1 MYSVANL
8 KYSPFGLILCVMA
21 LVAMAALPMPAL
33 AKVYLAGPGGSTGDP
48 VDSNDLDPDG
58 TAGGGGS
65 GDDINDS
72 LSVSPPVTEPLL
84 PVFFEFLRV
93 IIVPAGTGPLSIQ
106 LLFIVDSDPA
116 AAEGAHAR

>member
-8 KYSPFGLILCVMA
+8 KYSPFGLVLCVMA

-65 GDDINDS
+65 GDDVNDS

-84 PVFFEFLRV
+84 PVVFEFLRV
-93 IIVPAGTGPLSIQ
+93 IIVPAAMSGTSATMEVIISRDDRDQ
-106 LLFIVDSDPA
+106 SSA
-116 AAEGAHAR
+116 